1 MLGNDAHYTLVG
13 FKEMCM
19 TTPKNP
25 PVVEEPLTFSIRD
38 LVADDLIAKS
48 TEEKPSEKK
57 QKPVEESPAPP
68 SDEPLIS
75 LDKFINGTL
84 PHGDKADSSPQ
95 HNGSVSTHS
104 TESSPNG
111 VKPPRIKRRYFQ
123 HIIEPAPAN
132 SKIPISADISPGK
145 DPQISCSET
154 TATKY
159 VPPQKRTSDNHVKS
173 PPVDPEPS
181 PFPASSPATVTPAR
195 RKKSRKPKSENGTR
209 RAFQSTCAIDM
220 DVMKYGGAMD
230 DLTTAF
236 AGTAVT
242 TSKGGGQKT
251 LDEGVHKVN
260 GPCAGSHNFESIEL
274 GMSN

>member
-13 FKEMCM
+13 FKEMCI

-25 PVVEEPLTFSIRD
+25 PVVEELPTVSIRD

-48 TEEKPSEKK
+48 SEEKPSEKK
-57 QKPVEESPAPP
+57 EKPVEESAAPP

-75 LDKFINGTL
+75 LDEFINGTV
-84 PHGDKADSSPQ
+84 PHGDKVDSSPQ
-95 HNGSVSTHS
+95 HNGSVSSHS

-123 HIIEPAPAN
+123 HTIELAPAN
-132 SKIPISADISPGK
+132 PEIPISAAVPPGK
-145 DPQISCSET
+145 DPQISSSET

-159 VPPQKRTSDNHVKS
+159 VPPQKRTTSDHHVKS
-173 PPVDPEPS
+173 PPVDPELS
-181 PFPASSPATVTPAR
+181 PLPASSPATVTPAR

-220 DVMKYGGAMD
+220 EVMKYGGAID

-236 AGTAVT
+236 AGAAVT
-242 TSKGGGQKT
+242 TTKGGGQKT
-251 LDEGVHKVN
+251 MDEGVHKAN
-260 GPCAGSHNFESIEL
+260 GAGSHNFESIEL

>member
-13 FKEMCM
+13 FKEMCI
-19 TTPKNP
+19 TIPKNP
-25 PVVEEPLTFSIRD
+25 PVVEELPTFSIRD

-57 QKPVEESPAPP
+57 EKPVEESPAPP

-75 LDKFINGTL
+75 LHEFINGTV

-123 HIIEPAPAN
+123 HTIEPAPAN
-132 SKIPISADISPGK
+132 PEIPISADVLPGK
-145 DPQISCSET
+145 DPQISSSET

-159 VPPQKRTSDNHVKS
+159 VPPQKRPSDNHVKS

-181 PFPASSPATVTPAR
+181 PLPASSPATVTPAR

-220 DVMKYGGAMD
+220 DVMKYGGAID
-230 DLTTAF
+230 DLTTSF
-236 AGTAVT
+236 AGAAVT

-251 LDEGVHKVN
+251 SDEGVHKVN
-260 GPCAGSHNFESIEL
+260 GAGSHNFESIEL
-274 GMSN
+274 GMPN